1 MNNKTIRLVIPDWQG
16 GDNPVYALGAK
27 ILKAIAPAND
37 NQSTVTIDV
46 PTEPTNLVK
55 ENGVTGQSIV
65 KETLLK
71 AKDALNQHNPAKVTT
86 LGGNCQVSQAP
97 IDYLNG
103 QYDHLGVIW
112 VDAHPD
118 ISTPDNYPNEHAM
131 VLGNL
136 LQKGDPVFNQLVD
149 HPLKP
154 EQIFYAG
161 LQEPNAAEKVILPAN
176 GLEHQ
181 HHQGLSLTDVK
192 AWVKENAIQH
202 LYIHFDIDVLSPQ
215 HFYSTYFNNPQF
227 TSKPHTAEGIAT
239 VPKTWRFLTDLNNQ
253 FDLVGLTIAEYMPWS
268 AQQLASLMDNL
279 KIFRQ

>member
-1 MNNKTIRLVIPDWQG
+1 MNNKTIRLVISDWQG

-37 NQSTVTIDV
+37 NQPTVTIDI

-71 AKDALNQHNPAKVTT
+71 AKDALNQHNPAKVIT

-136 LQKGDPVFNQLVD
+136 LQKGDPFFNQLVD

-161 LQEPNAAEKVILPAN
+161 LQEPNNAEKVILPAD
-176 GLEHQ
+176 GLEYQ
-181 HHQGLSLTDVK
+181 HHQELSLTSVK

-202 LYIHFDIDVLSPQ
+202 LYIHFDIDVLSPNIFTQ
-215 HFYSTYFNNPQF
+215 LTLIIRNLLANHTLPKELRQF
-227 TSKPHTAEGIAT
+227 QKHGD
-239 VPKTWRFLTDLNNQ
+239 F
-253 FDLVGLTIAEYMPWS
+253 
-268 AQQLASLMDNL
+268 
-279 KIFRQ
+279 